1 MTNIHSNKIR
11 VNSGEFLTRKRVKK
25 SKWPITKGNKSWVA
39 PTLASILPFILA
51 ISGAQAQSL
60 GQKDSTA
67 VAPDFLY
74 SSSSNSQRWTGFYF
88 GASLGGGMGNSSTFY
103 DRNGNDHLSVETANP
118 SGYLGSISLGYNQQV
133 GNNLVVGVEGDLGV
147 MNFSAPDRLDMWDG
161 HIWKS
166 QYGGLWGTLRP
177 RVGYTV
183 GDMMVYGT
191 AGMAIMQTNEVILG
205 DNDATQNTYN
215 TGIHTGLVYGAGI
228 EYAVSDNLSAK
239 VEYLQM
245 QFPEYRS
252 YTNNEEPYGFTNAAS
267 LLRVGLNYNF

>member
-1 MTNIHSNKIR
+1 
-11 VNSGEFLTRKRVKK
+11 
-25 SKWPITKGNKSWVA
+25 
-39 PTLASILPFILA
+39 
-51 ISGAQAQSL
+51 
-60 GQKDSTA
+60 
-67 VAPDFLY
+67 
-74 SSSSNSQRWTGFYF
+74 
-88 GASLGGGMGNSSTFY
+88 
-103 DRNGNDHLSVETANP
+103 
-118 SGYLGSISLGYNQQV
+118 
-133 GNNLVVGVEGDLGV
+133 
-147 MNFSAPDRLDMWDG
+147 
-161 HIWKS
+161 
-166 QYGGLWGTLRP
+166 GLWGTLRP

-245 QFPEYRS
+245 QFPEYKS